1 MTKRITIIGL
11 AFAASWASCFAV
23 VTSAAGAE
31 YIYKVNKAPLE
42 IGKTKEVRVKAK
54 TSQVMRGELSSTKFQ
69 VTCKKLKLVAA
80 EKPVIQGDVPGRS
93 EKERFVFEECESTLS
108 TTKCEKVT
116 AETGSLES
124 EIVTVVRPATKAGKL
139 AVKYKG
145 ADGSNLFV
153 KIKLTCIGISFTI
166 ECQGTTAWLD
176 SPEKM
181 EQRIGTLIGKAGAEE
196 ITEVE
201 RSTGTKEIVGLKCE
215 GKPVTFEGE
224 SEIELVSEEN
234 WGIF

>member
-1 MTKRITIIGL
+1 MTKRVTIIGL
-11 AFAASWASCFAV
+11 AFAASCACCFAV
-23 VTSAAGAE
+23 VASAAGAE

-42 IGKTKEVRVKAK
+42 VGKTKEVRAKAK
-54 TSQVMRGELSSTKFQ
+54 TSQVMSGEFLGTKFR

-80 EKPVIQGDVPGRS
+80 EKPIIKGGVPGRS
-93 EKERFVFEECESTLS
+93 EKETFALEECG
-108 TTKCEKVT
+108 TTICEKVT
-116 AETGSLES
+116 VETGSLEN
-124 EIVTVVRPATKAGKL
+124 EIVTVVQPATEAGKL

-145 ADGSNLFV
+145 SDGSNLFA
-153 KIKLTCIGISFTI
+153 KIKLTCLGVSFTVDC
-166 ECQGTTAWLD
+166 EGTVAWLD
-176 SPEKM
+176 GPEKM

-201 RSTGTKEIVGLKCE
+201 KSTGTKEKVGLKCE
-215 GKPVTFEGE
+215 GKLATFEGE